1 MDSKIPLSTL
11 QVDGGMTGNNL
22 LMQLQADIVGIP
34 VGEISSLLLV
44 LFKLTDSSDHGG
56 IADICGFMLGFTT
69 AIGYSVV
76 MGSPCKRATPHVQ
89 H

>member
-34 VGEISSLLLV
+34 VVRPSMPE
-44 LFKLTDSSDHGG
+44 
-56 IADICGFMLGFTT
+56 TT
-69 AIGYSVV
+69 ALGAA
-76 MGSPCKRATPHVQ
+76 MAAGAARGSKRVESRR
-89 H
+89 

>member
-34 VGEISSLLLV
+34 VGKISNIACNSDN
-44 LFKLTDSSDHGG
+44 FCIDNYNTKLHCQNILDMD
-56 IADICGFMLGFTT
+56 
-69 AIGYSVV
+69 
-76 MGSPCKRATPHVQ
+76 
-89 H
+89 